1 MKKTYQIRYNTNSK
15 DDSTSWRL
23 IADGGEILVS
33 DVYITSHTF
42 TTKNFID
49 DIGDYKYH
57 ISCAGHLSIKGNVA
71 FITTSE
77 EKNAIKRHLA
87 KTISY
92 RIMATSITVS
102 TAFLLGINLQVSAL
116 LGLGEI
122 LVKPI
127 IYFFHERIWYRLRF
141 PKK

>member
-23 IADGGEILVS
+23 IDDGEEILVS
-33 DVYITSHTF
+33 DVFITSQTR

-49 DIGDYKYH
+49 EIGDYKYH
-57 ISCAGHLSIKGNVA
+57 ISCTGHMHIKDNVA
-71 FITTSE
+71 YITTSE

-122 LVKPI
+122 LVKPVF
-127 IYFFHERIWYRLRF
+127 YFFHERVWYRLRF

>member
-23 IADGGEILVS
+23 LNDGEEILVS
-33 DVYITSHTF
+33 DVFITSQTR
-42 TTKNFID
+42 TTKNFIEE
-49 DIGDYKYH
+49 IGDYKHH
-57 ISCAGHLSIKGNVA
+57 ITCTGHLHIKDNVA
-71 FITTSE
+71 YITTSE
-77 EKNAIKRHLA
+77 EKNAIRRHLA

-92 RIMATSITVS
+92 RIMATSITVA

-122 LVKPI
+122 MVKPVF
-127 IYFFHERIWYRLRF
+127 YFFHERVWYRLRF